1 MPRQTRQT
9 WRNNC
14 LQTTVISDASTCRR
28 GSMMLSSGIQD
39 QQLAIERL
47 NTTVLRQDVALW
59 QLPGLV
65 LVTNVNRIDQWPM
78 SSHQLYL
85 LKLGFRD
92 ILNRTW
98 TTWQEPGKNRALRWH
113 ERMQL
118 LQLEAGVVTES
129 NSNLSESTELLAAT
143 SLECHS
149 GVLRIKKKKK
159 KSGTLWN
166 FISRKAGA
174 SWAYRSKLS
183 YFWQNHWTIAPDR
196 CVPSFE
202 GSNQPVS
209 TCKCP

>member
-28 GSMMLSSGIQD
+28 GSMMLSSGIQN

-159 KSGTLWN
+159 KKWN
-166 FISRKAGA
+166 ALKLYITQ
-174 SWAYRSKLS
+174 SWCKLS
-183 YFWQNHWTIAPDR
+183 ISFKALVFLAKSLDDR
-196 CVPSFE
+196 
-202 GSNQPVS
+202 
-209 TCKCP
+209 TR